1 MKHAAVFQEVQMR
14 IQGPTNAGAGNAPA
28 GGIGVDLILRR
39 TAARSDESS
48 SIPQRQERWIPAAV
62 LHRVNERPLLADRV
76 EQQCSLEPDE
86 WVVALSAAR
95 DQNAAV
101 RQNGLPRAEHVDRC
115 RRHAEAAVFVVVY
128 GTAKAG
134 GVQLVVARTCK
145 EQDLPRMHERGM
157 HSEKRRLAWQKF
169 PVPLVRCFDRIDQRL
184 CRYLE
189 FLHSGFMCS
198 THFAVR
204 VLSHHDDRFRNHTE
218 RRSHLLGL
226 RKYMRSRRKD
236 RRRCVVGCDVSVLML
251 VLGVVTVRRWLLA
264 GGRRLM
270 AMCREA
276 PLKIDP
282 TALIATAIHRQQQFR
297 LLERSV
303 GHPDALLN
311 AYQAREARHHV
322 LFDVAVK
329 QKVRAYLNQARI
341 TGRTALQFLQLAG
354 QANRWRHFGIE
365 NESLHR
371 TQRMHI
377 ARTAWRC
384 RYLPARRMWMEVVPH
399 RSYVEIEQVP
409 ANLLAR
415 PADDRRG
422 VADERSAVQAEREIA
437 AAPREHDVL
446 IAAEISPFDRGAG
459 CDRDIGR
466 HELVVFDANVDR
478 RRIRRAAHDTNAAR
492 HAAAVNAADVVADLV
507 GIGEVELKRP

>member
-1 MKHAAVFQEVQMR
+1 
-14 IQGPTNAGAGNAPA
+14 
-28 GGIGVDLILRR
+28 
-39 TAARSDESS
+39 
-48 SIPQRQERWIPAAV
+48 
-62 LHRVNERPLLADRV
+62 
-76 EQQCSLEPDE
+76 
-86 WVVALSAAR
+86 
-95 DQNAAV
+95 
-101 RQNGLPRAEHVDRC
+101 
-115 RRHAEAAVFVVVY
+115 
-128 GTAKAG
+128 
-134 GVQLVVARTCK
+134 
-145 EQDLPRMHERGM
+145 
-157 HSEKRRLAWQKF
+157 
-169 PVPLVRCFDRIDQRL
+169 
-184 CRYLE
+184 
-189 FLHSGFMCS
+189 
-198 THFAVR
+198 
-204 VLSHHDDRFRNHTE
+204 
-218 RRSHLLGL
+218 
-226 RKYMRSRRKD
+226 
-236 RRRCVVGCDVSVLML
+236 
-251 VLGVVTVRRWLLA
+251 

-365 NESLHR
+365 NESLYR

-478 RRIRRAAHDTNAAR
+478 RRIRRAAHNTNAAR

-507 GIGEVELKRP
+507 GIGEVELKRPAGIERRAFELAMRHGIGHRMHEQRHFVIDAWCLWVAHDQPAEQASIDVVRNVTNMIVKRPRADHLLRDIEHVGPAFAGQDLVAASTVARCHAERPGSIRFDAVAQAVQVEAVTVTRIGVAHVNAQMLAGPCPDQCAWNTAIPGRFHRIRGNQGRRVGLCVVRIEILAIDNRIQALRQNLIRGNTAELVTLVEHAIAPVAPRAQDRRQWAVVGQRFDLQKNVAG